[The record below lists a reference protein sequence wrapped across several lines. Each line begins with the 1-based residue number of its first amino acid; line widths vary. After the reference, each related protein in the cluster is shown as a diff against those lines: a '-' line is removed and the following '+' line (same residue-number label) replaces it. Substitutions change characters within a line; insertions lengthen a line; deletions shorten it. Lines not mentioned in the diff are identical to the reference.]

1 MNAFLWI
8 GIALTV
14 AGLAGL
20 AWCIAKAAWL
30 RRAEITN
37 EQATAE
43 LRRLVPANV
52 AAVGVAFIGLAVL
65 VVGVILA

>member
-8 GIALTV
+8 GIALAV

-20 AWCIAKAAWL
+20 AWCIRKAAWL
-30 RRAEITN
+30 RRADITN

-65 VVGVILA
+65 VVGVILG

>member
-1 MNAFLWI
+1 MNPFLWI
-8 GIALTV
+8 GAGLTV

-20 AWCIAKAAWL
+20 AWCIRKAAWL
-30 RRAEITN
+30 RRADIAD

-65 VVGVILA
+65 VVGLILA

>member
-20 AWCIAKAAWL
+20 AWCIRKAAWL
-30 RRAEITN
+30 RRADISDE
-37 EQATAE
+37 EATAE

-65 VVGVILA
+65 VVGAILA

>member
-1 MNAFLWI
+1 MNVFLWI
-8 GIALTV
+8 GVALTL

-20 AWCIAKAAWL
+20 AWCVRKAAWL
-30 RRAEITN
+30 RRADITD
-37 EQATAE
+37 EQATVE

-65 VVGVILA
+65 VVGVILS